1 MPAIMKMTSKA
12 QSIPRWGE
20 DYKLEIEDQE
30 KKKDKDN
37 AMMRIKRWKRHK
49 NGRKEKENY
58 KVADQGK
65 KKDEDNDEDR
75 AKCVKQ

>member
-1 MPAIMKMTSKA
+1 M
-12 QSIPRWGE
+12 
-20 DYKLEIEDQE
+20 L
-30 KKKDKDN
+30 
-37 AMMRIKRWKRHK
+37 RIRTWKGHK